1 MVSVKPLKICLTCS
15 AGGHL
20 TELLQLSPAWAGMK
34 VFYVT
39 DRRAKITGIHEREK
53 VYFVR
58 VPRRNP
64 IHLTQNIVQSFRIFL
79 MEKPDVLISTGADVS
94 IPLLLI
100 GKLFGK
106 KIVFIESFC
115 RIDEPSLSAKI
126 MYGFSDLFYV
136 QWPKMKKFFPKAREG
151 SVF

>member
-1 MVSVKPLKICLTCS
+1 VCLTCS

-20 TELLQLSPAWAGMK
+20 TELLQLENAWKKHEYFWVSDNRANAIELGKRVKMY
-34 VFYVT
+34 YV
-39 DRRAKITGIHEREK
+39 
-53 VYFVR
+53 V

-64 IHLTQNIVQSFRIFL
+64 LKLLVNFFQAFWIFL
-79 MEKPDVLISTGADVS
+79 KEKPDVLISTGADVS

-100 GKLFGK
+100 SKLFFK

-115 RIDEPSLSAKI
+115 RVKSPSLSGKI
-126 MYGFSDLFYV
+126 MYPLADLFLV
-136 QWPKMKKFFPKAREG
+136 QWPENLEFFPKAEFAG